1 MIVQGEEAAK
11 GLEGLGFE
19 RIQHIHGATYKD
31 NSTVIVVP
39 NRGIE
44 KHTED
49 KVCKGGDHRFCKIP
63 AFHKR
68 FLESVQNMIAP
79 MNQKRAFFY
88 TTGHE
93 VGKAYND
100 LIEQVLANAEL
111 AKWKYILTI
120 EDDNIVP
127 PDAHIRLLESIEQ
140 TGFDAMSGI
149 YFTKGD
155 IGMPMAYGDPEE
167 YRKTGVLEFRP
178 RDIRAA
184 LRNGNIME
192 VNGIAMGCAIWKM
205 DLFKAIPKPWFVT
218 VADVIPEKGVQC
230 FTQDLNFCE
239 KARKAGKKFGVDFRV
254 RVGHLDINT
263 GTIY

>member
-1 MIVQGEEAAK
+1 MIEGKEALK

-19 RIQHIHGATYKD
+19 RIEHIHGATYRD

-49 KVCKGGDHRFCKIP
+49 KVCKEGDHRFCKLP
-63 AFHKR
+63 LFHKR
-68 FLESVQNMIAP
+68 FLESIQNMIAP

-93 VGKAYND
+93 VGKAYNE
-100 LIEQVLANAEL
+100 LVEQIIANPEL
-111 AKWKYILTI
+111 SKWKYIMTI

-127 PDAHIRLLESIEQ
+127 GDAHIRLLESIEQ

-155 IGMPMAYGDPEE
+155 IGMPMAYGDPDE
-167 YRKTGVLEFRP
+167 YRKTGVMDFRP
-178 RDIRAA
+178 RDVRAA
-184 LRNGNIME
+184 VRQGTIME
-192 VNGIAMGCAIWKM
+192 VNGIAMGCGLWRM
-205 DLFKAIPKPWFVT
+205 DLFRQIPKPWFVT
-218 VADVIPEKGVQC
+218 VADIVPDKGVQC

-239 KARKAGKKFGVDFRV
+239 KAKKAGKRFGVDFRV
-254 RVGHLDINT
+254 KVGHLDVNT
-263 GTIY
+263 GIVY